1 MPTVVIIDDEA
12 RARKTIV
19 ELIKLYSVD
28 VEVIGE
34 ADGVKSGVEIIQK
47 LSPDIVLLDIQMAD
61 GTGFDLLQNI
71 GKPSFRLIFIT
82 AFQEHAI
89 RAFKF
94 AALDYLLKPI
104 DPDALTSALDRA
116 KEEVLSD
123 NLRQQFA
130 TLLENINAPSKADK
144 KIVIKTAESIYVVN
158 VNEILRCEADRNYTN
173 IFFLD
178 GSKTMVS
185 TVLKEYD
192 EILADHGFIRVHQSH
207 LININHMKSYEKRDG
222 GYIEM
227 VDGKTVPVASRK
239 RDHLMRRLN
248 KL

>member
-12 RARKTIV
+12 RARKTIA

-28 VEVIGE
+28 VEIIGE
-34 ADGVKSGVEIIQK
+34 ANGVKSGVELIQK
-47 LSPDIVLLDIQMAD
+47 HSPDIVLLDIQMAD

-71 GKPSFRLIFIT
+71 GKPNFQLIFIT

-116 KEEVLSD
+116 VEEVVSD

-192 EILADHGFIRVHQSH
+192 EILTDHGFIRVHQSH

-227 VDGKTVPVASRK
+227 IDGNTVPVASRK
-239 RDHLMRRLN
+239 RDYLMRMLN